1 MLWYWVADFKS
12 QRTLLGWH
20 TAYLWLYLYFW
31 QSINTIIWWRL
42 FLVENGLTTNLR
54 LNNLIFKNILVN
66 DTEVESECV
75 YIYMFYNHVRCIY
88 NRLFRLFVY
97 APAKLLLPASFVF
110 VYESIL
116 QMTSVCVLPIV
127 CFLRVYILSF
137 LWYYFVLS
145 EDVHLVHI
153 SREVETKAR
162 YVKFTGVLSLSSAFL
177 VFNVSQNMFSQ
188 CLSTHAS
195 III

>member
-1 MLWYWVADFKS
+1 M
-12 QRTLLGWH
+12 
-20 TAYLWLYLYFW
+20 
-31 QSINTIIWWRL
+31 
-42 FLVENGLTTNLR
+42 
-54 LNNLIFKNILVN
+54 ILKQN
-66 DTEVESECV
+66 QNV
-75 YIYMFYNHVRCIY
+75 YTYICYNHVRCIY

-162 YVKFTGVLSLSSAFL
+162 YVKFTGVLSLSSAFISIQRVSKHVQSVSINACKYHYL
-177 VFNVSQNMFSQ
+177 KHLMILGFVCSVYTMELNV
-188 CLSTHAS
+188 
-195 III
+195 